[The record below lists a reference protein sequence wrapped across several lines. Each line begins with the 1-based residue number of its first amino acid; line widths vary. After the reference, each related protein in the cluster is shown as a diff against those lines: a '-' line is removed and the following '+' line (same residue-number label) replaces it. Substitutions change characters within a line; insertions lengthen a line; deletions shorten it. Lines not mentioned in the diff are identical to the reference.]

1 MFKARQCAEA
11 ACQTCEKVLTRS
23 QFETLMKATSERYMS
38 TLERMQVQM
47 EQNVGTILAL
57 TRQFDRQTVREP
69 DTAKSSLS
77 FCSHAVDL
85 YADSPS
91 ATSRDTPSETQFHQA
106 DRTDL
111 AFEQA
116 PQLSDLQA
124 LQERH
129 VAMKRQLRQQ
139 RRPSQKGFARARQ
152 IPYRSV
158 VDVPWFSDYVLQAAR
173 ACNPG
178 VA

>member
-1 MFKARQCAEA
+1 M
-11 ACQTCEKVLTRS
+11 
-23 QFETLMKATSERYMS
+23 
-38 TLERMQVQM
+38 
-47 EQNVGTILAL
+47 
-57 TRQFDRQTVREP
+57 
-69 DTAKSSLS
+69 
-77 FCSHAVDL
+77 DL

-139 RRPSQKGFARARQ
+139 RREDRLKRVSLERG
-152 IPYRSV
+152 RSRTEV
-158 VDVPWFSDYVLQAAR
+158 
-173 ACNPG
+173 
-178 VA
+178 